1 MRGDVYAKTDKGRDE
16 IATRADRLPARL
28 RSLLLMI
35 DGQRASEDLP
45 GANDETM
52 AMLLQGHY
60 IVLLA
65 RSAAVEAPAPEA
77 AASAPRASTLK
88 APPVPNQVN
97 LHDIYSSRFRR
108 TE

>member
-1 MRGDVYAKTDKGRDE
+1 MKANVYAKTDKGRAE

-35 DGQRASEDLP
+35 DGQRALEDLP
-45 GANDETM
+45 GATDDNV
-52 AMLLQGHY
+52 ALLLQGHY

-65 RSAAVEAPAPEA
+65 AAPEPAPPAPGKTHPPALKAAVAP
-77 AASAPRASTLK
+77 S
-88 APPVPNQVN
+88 QVN

-108 TE
+108 S